1 VGDILQVSQVDAN
14 VEYWQ
19 VTACFLNLNY
29 RRPNQAEGEEQ
40 MNTGTERRKSERISC
55 ETPILHN
62 TSPADFF
69 YKGTMYNFS
78 KGGLYFETNEDLLQ
92 GHEIAISI
100 KKPPQQFISKSDQY
114 FDVKIMWCIQI
125 QGSSYQLGY
134 GAKLI

>member
-1 VGDILQVSQVDAN
+1 MHIN
-14 VEYWQ
+14 I
-19 VTACFLNLNY
+19 
-29 RRPNQAEGEEQ
+29 
-40 MNTGTERRKSERISC
+40 ERRKYERIQC

-78 KGGLYFETNEDLLQ
+78 KEGLYFESNDDLLQ

-100 KKPPQQFISKSDQY
+100 KKPPQQFVKKSHQY
-114 FDVKIMWCIQI
+114 FDVKIIWCREIQRP
-125 QGSSYQLGY
+125 SYQVGY

>member
-1 VGDILQVSQVDAN
+1 MS
-14 VEYWQ
+14 
-19 VTACFLNLNY
+19 
-29 RRPNQAEGEEQ
+29 
-40 MNTGTERRKSERISC
+40 TGIERRKSERILC

-78 KGGLYFETNEDLLQ
+78 KEGLYFETNEDLLQ

-114 FDVKIMWCIQI
+114 FDVKIKWCIQI
-125 QGSSYQLGY
+125 QGSSYKLGY

>member
-1 VGDILQVSQVDAN
+1 MKQGGEKMDIGA
-14 VEYWQ
+14 
-19 VTACFLNLNY
+19 
-29 RRPNQAEGEEQ
+29 
-40 MNTGTERRKSERISC
+40 ERRKHERIPC

-78 KGGLYFETNEDLLQ
+78 KDGLYFESNEDLLR

-100 KKPPQQFISKSDQY
+100 KKPPQQFIKKRRQY
-114 FDVKIMWCIQI
+114 FEVKIVWCLEI
-125 QGSSYQLGY
+125 QGSSYQVGY